1 MKRISDVI
9 YNLSIKA
16 KTTILITIMSIIAIV
31 LVVAVRTVQI
41 TEQTNAMI
49 RDNLRTNA
57 NMATGILKTVHIYTE
72 WMLSVTASMPGVE
85 AVLRENNA
93 ENVRIVQEDLALFFS
108 SIGDMAGETYAYSN
122 IHIYDSELNIIASA
136 ICGLEEIDLSLPYFS
151 ENIRMAHAGLMYTSD
166 AFCSCGMNRMQFLFT
181 QPVFIDGEFAGIVA
195 ILTNINVFNYFLSEH
210 AEHNYSFINVA
221 DRNGFIFFSSRDT
234 YIGRHI
240 CELGAI
246 EMFGEIPFDYM
257 FEMRSA
263 ITGVYRL
270 AYISKDYYLDWFF
283 VNFMDS
289 DNVESIFTVVFL
301 SLLPTVIGVILT
313 AAIFVLILHRTLS
326 RLVTLTQ
333 TARDVSL
340 GNLNVVQ
347 LEVKSNDEISQV
359 TTAFYDVATKLKLLH
374 SNFEAAKTALLNRDI
389 LFRLSD
395 SRLLGIYADLFDI
408 TNGIINEFQE
418 FFELIND
425 PIIIVG
431 RNLDVKYA
439 NTAFGSSL
447 EQYEGKHIDDLIKG
461 NLSEYLLPALNSGET
476 CIESDIKAEIR
487 PGSVEDFELACVPF
501 MVEGEIGGALIL
513 LTNITHI
520 KQSER
525 LRVEA
530 EGASKAKSDFL
541 SKMSHEMRTPM
552 NAILGLSEIILNE
565 DLSENAK
572 MHAKAINQSG
582 SHLLSLINEILD
594 ISKIESGKFEIMHRE
609 YRFRSVVNDVVSII
623 RARNDN
629 PDLKFNVYMQDD
641 IPDALIGDELRVR
654 QVLLNVLSNAL
665 KYTENGYVSLDIRN
679 EKREHEHVSLIMTV
693 KDTGIGIKPEGLDAL
708 FTEFTQLNDLAHNG
722 IEGTGLGL
730 AITKNLLEL
739 MGGTIEVES
748 EYGVGSVFTIIL
760 PQKLQ
765 SASTSEVRPPLDFEL
780 SGEAPSK
787 KFTSPDSR
795 ILVVDD
801 VDINLIVT
809 EGLLQHYGVKLDM
822 RTGGEAAI
830 EAILNNDYDLIFM
843 DQMMPGMDGVEA
855 VKIIREMEHEKFSS
869 LPIVA
874 LTANAII
881 GAREMF
887 LENGFNDFISKPIES
902 ESLNKILLAY
912 LPEGK
917 ILR

>member
-1 MKRISDVI
+1 MKRISDII

-16 KTTILITIMSIIAIV
+16 KTTILITIIAIIAIA
-31 LVVAVRTVQI
+31 LVVVIRTVQI

-57 NMATGILKTVHIYTE
+57 NMTTGILQTVHIYTE
-72 WMLSVTASMPGVE
+72 WMLNVAASKPSVE

-93 ENVRIVQEDLALFFS
+93 ETARIAHEDLALFFS
-108 SIGDMAGETYAYSN
+108 SIGDMDGTTYAYSN
-122 IHIYDSELNIIASA
+122 IHIYDRDLNIIASA
-136 ICGLEEIDLSLPYFS
+136 ICGLEEIDLSLPDFS
-151 ENIRMAHAGLMYTSD
+151 ENIRMAHAGQVYTSN
-166 AFCSCGMNRMQFLFT
+166 AFCSCGMQLMQFLFT
-181 QPVFIDGEFAGIVA
+181 QPVFIDGELAGIVV
-195 ILTNINVFNYFLSEH
+195 ILTNVNVFDYFLSGHSEY
-210 AEHNYSFINVA
+210 NYSFINVV
-221 DRNGFIFFSSRDT
+221 DRTGVVFYSNREAYT
-234 YIGRHI
+234 GRHI
-240 CELGAI
+240 NELGII
-246 EMFGEIPFDYM
+246 EIFGEIPFDYL
-257 FEMRSA
+257 FEIRSA
-263 ITGVYRL
+263 ITGVYKM
-270 AYISKDYYLDWFF
+270 AYISRDTYLDWTF
-283 VNFMDS
+283 VNFVDI
-289 DNVESIFTVVFL
+289 DDIENIFTLVFL

-313 AAIFVLILHRTLS
+313 VAIFILVLDSSLS
-326 RLVTLTQ
+326 RLVTLAQ

-340 GNLNVVQ
+340 GNLNVKQ

-374 SNFEAAKTALLNRDI
+374 SNFNIAKTALLNRDI
-389 LFRLSD
+389 LYRLSD
-395 SRLLGIYADLFDI
+395 SRLVGIYADLFDI

-439 NTAFGSSL
+439 NSAIASSPD
-447 EQYEGKHIDDLIKG
+447 EYIGKHIDDFIKG
-461 NLSEYLLPALNSGET
+461 MSEYLLPALESGKT
-476 CIESDIKAEIR
+476 CVESDFKAELR
-487 PGSVEDFELACVPF
+487 PGSIEDFEFTCVPF
-501 MVEGEIGGALIL
+501 MVEGKIGGALIL

-565 DLSENAK
+565 DLSEKAK
-572 MHAKAINQSG
+572 IHAKAISQSG
-582 SHLLSLINEILD
+582 NHLLSLINEILD
-594 ISKIESGKFEIMHRE
+594 ISKIESGKFEITHRG
-609 YRFRSVVNDVVSII
+609 YLFHSVVNDVISII

-641 IPDALIGDELRVR
+641 IPNALIGDELRVR

-665 KYTENGYVSLDIRN
+665 KYTESGYFSLDIRSEN
-679 EKREHEHVSLIMTV
+679 RDDEHISLIMTV
-693 KDTGIGIKPEGLDAL
+693 KDTGIGIKPEGLDIL
-708 FTEFTQLNDLAHNG
+708 FNEFTQLNDWSNSAV
-722 IEGTGLGL
+722 EGTGLGL

-739 MGGTIEVES
+739 MGGAIEVES
-748 EYGVGSVFTIIL
+748 KYGVGSVFTIIL

-765 SASTSEVRPPLDFEL
+765 SASTPEVQSPLDFEL
-780 SGEAPSK
+780 SDETPTT

-809 EGLLQHYGVKLDM
+809 EGLLQPYGVKLDM
-822 RTGGEAAI
+822 RTNGEAAI
-830 EAILNNDYDLIFM
+830 EAILNNDYDLVFM

-855 VKIIREMEHEKFSS
+855 VKIIREMEHKKFSS

-902 ESLNKILLAY
+902 ESLNKILLAH